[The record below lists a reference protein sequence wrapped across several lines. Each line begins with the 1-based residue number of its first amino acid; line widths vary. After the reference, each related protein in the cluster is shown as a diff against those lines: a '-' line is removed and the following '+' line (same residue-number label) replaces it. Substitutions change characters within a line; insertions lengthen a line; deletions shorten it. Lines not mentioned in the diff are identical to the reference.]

1 VIYLD
6 LEIGR
11 FIREIR
17 KNKGYSQKY
26 LINNLM
32 TQSAYSKFELEKTD
46 IRTTTFINI
55 LDHLEMSLEE
65 FEYIKNN
72 YRFNQ
77 RKSIINSF
85 FNLVYNDKD
94 ELQKLVREINEYLNG
109 RQDILLT
116 DIWIVCNSLL
126 LLIDTKDFKQA
137 SIPANKVWERL
148 SKRNQLYIT
157 DIYLLNS
164 IYFIFPL
171 ETALEMKNFIDKS
184 IDYYKDFKDVQRL
197 KINMYFNL
205 SLLLINKGRYQ
216 EALKEINAIEQH
228 CREQKAYIQLA
239 IGYIR
244 KGICLNR
251 LGDSGEQWIDKGKG
265 LLLSIEEFSI
275 LKVIEDEL
283 KRYNEKPY

>member
-1 VIYLD
+1 MD